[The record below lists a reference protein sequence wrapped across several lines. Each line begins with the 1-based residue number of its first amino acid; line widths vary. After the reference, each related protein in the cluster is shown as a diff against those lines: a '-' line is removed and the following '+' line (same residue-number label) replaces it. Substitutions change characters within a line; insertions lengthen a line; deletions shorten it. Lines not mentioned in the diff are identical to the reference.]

1 LRGRLT
7 NPAGAELLAPPLRD
21 LARPRRAE
29 LGAECGGEGTD
40 SPELLKREEVPRAP
54 EVPHV
59 GKTAP
64 PADGVR
70 GAEIFGLGVDARAG
84 ACGGGG
90 SLAAPPSEP
99 PRYCCRRREDRR
111 WQLGRGPGDRG
122 RAPLFRT
129 LSLTFFSLGF
139 AIFFAAGCL
148 VPSPLLSRRAALRW
162 RPCNC
167 MYLEAAFSFSTP
179 VPVRSGYRVQRG
191 EVDAMSSVSWR
202 KL

>member
-1 LRGRLT
+1 VRQKCHMS
-7 NPAGAELLAPPLRD
+7 
-21 LARPRRAE
+21 ARPPRPPMASEVRKSSDSESTQGPVRAAVAD
-29 LGAECGGEGTD
+29 L
-40 SPELLKREEVPRAP
+40 SPPRLVSHHA
-54 EVPHV
+54 
-59 GKTAP
+59 TA
-64 PADGVR
+64 A
-70 GAEIFGLGVDARAG
+70 AAAAIA
-84 ACGGGG
+84 GG
-90 SLAAPPSEP
+90 S
-99 PRYCCRRREDRR
+99 
-111 WQLGRGPGDRG
+111 WGGDRG

-167 MYLEAAFSFSTP
+167 MYLEAAFSFTTP